1 MSRSNQKAAAASVT
15 AVCLPGD
22 ATVSPST
29 HTNLLHGT
37 CQRETPPGTNVV
49 ALRVVR
55 PPTMS
60 GELTMR
66 RRMKG
71 PFFAYWLKQEVDIMK
86 SEFEETSSLI
96 EAMLDDVKEE
106 QQIRLQTI
114 RETGPWNQDWETAV
128 RQQKQLAQQ
137 ALHRLKRHRK
147 TGERIRQIEEKLP
160 PTGGLIDLRYAN
172 PWILTWVIAGSA
184 VLLNFL

>member
-1 MSRSNQKAAAASVT
+1 
-15 AVCLPGD
+15 
-22 ATVSPST
+22 
-29 HTNLLHGT
+29 
-37 CQRETPPGTNVV
+37 
-49 ALRVVR
+49 
-55 PPTMS
+55 
-60 GELTMR
+60 
-66 RRMKG
+66 MKG

-137 ALHRLKRHRK
+137 ALHRLKRHRR